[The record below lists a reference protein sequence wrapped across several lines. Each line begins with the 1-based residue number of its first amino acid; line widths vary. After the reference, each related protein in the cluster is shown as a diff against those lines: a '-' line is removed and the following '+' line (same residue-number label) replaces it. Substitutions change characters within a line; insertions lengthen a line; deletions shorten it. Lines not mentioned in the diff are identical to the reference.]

1 MTRKL
6 PLLMALAALA
16 PAVPAFI
23 ATPAAAE
30 PCPDIQVV
38 FARGTTEPPGLGSV
52 GRPFVDD
59 LRARVAPRS
68 VEATA
73 VDYPASNDF
82 AQSTPAGID
91 AARSV
96 IESTAANCPKT
107 KMVLGGYSQGAAV
120 IEGATSAAPP
130 QVAGHVAATALFGAP
145 RTGFASM
152 LAGGQLP
159 ELAPQYVANSIDQ
172 CAQAD
177 PICWEG
183 GGFDPGAHGSYVQSG
198 KVTQAADFAA
208 SKI

>member
-6 PLLMALAALA
+6 ALIFTFAAMA
-16 PAVPAFI
+16 PVVPTI
-23 ATPAAAE
+23 ASTPAIAA
-30 PCPDIQVV
+30 PCPDVQVV

-59 LRARVAPRS
+59 LRTRVAPRT
-68 VEATA
+68 VDVTA

-82 AQSTPAGID
+82 AVSTPAGID

-120 IEGATSAAPP
+120 IEGATGAAAP

-145 RTGFASM
+145 HTGFASM
-152 LAGGQLP
+152 LAGGPLP

-172 CAQAD
+172 CAPGD
-177 PICWEG
+177 PICWVDG
-183 GGFDPGAHGSYVQSG
+183 GLDVGAHGSYVQSG

-208 SKI
+208 SRL